1 MMSNTTAGIIYGLA
15 SGALWGLI
23 FIAPR
28 AAEPYSEV
36 DLAVW
41 RYIAFGM
48 TSLLLMAAHKRF
60 RPHNISK
67 HHLVTA
73 LMLGVIGYV
82 FYYICI
88 AFSIRLAGPALTPL
102 IIGSLPLTL
111 AIYGNWRDQNVAWK
125 RLIFPLAL
133 IVVGLT
139 CVYTATL
146 NHSVEQRPANAVL
159 WGCLFALAAHVSW
172 FTYAVIN
179 SNVML
184 SKDAPSA
191 LGWTSLQGVGAM
203 VGVVPLLILAPM
215 LGWSRIA
222 DLGLWHMDGAR
233 FIFWAVLV
241 GVVASWGGQHL
252 WTLASNRLPLA
263 LSGQLI
269 VSETVFGL
277 IFGFMW
283 SQRWPNLLEFFGAV
297 FLIIGVL
304 GGVWVFRKSSPRVA
318 TQSEHD
324 NAT

>member
-222 DLGLWHMDGAR
+222 DLGLWHMDGGRCRLMGWATFMDACIKPFASCIVRTTHCFRDR
-233 FIFWAVLV
+233 FWFDFWLH
-241 GVVASWGGQHL
+241 VVTA
-252 WTLASNRLPLA
+252 LAK
-263 LSGQLI
+263 
-269 VSETVFGL
+269 F
-277 IFGFMW
+277 
-283 SQRWPNLLEFFGAV
+283 
-297 FLIIGVL
+297 IGVFWRSIFDHWRAWRRM
-304 GGVWVFRKSSPRVA
+304 GVQKIIASCC
-318 TQSEHD
+318 
-324 NAT
+324 NAIRT